1 MLQFMRKK
9 LYYNWILKF
18 YITVNRIKA
27 AFRSNTLKVK
37 IEQRSI
43 GLLRIQLF
51 STNNNNM

>member
-1 MLQFMRKK
+1 MRKK